1 METIEVTRSGGVVT
15 ITLNRPQVKNA
26 LNGQMWI
33 ELRDTLTAIRDS
45 DDDRAVVITG
55 ANGEFCSGADLSGRA
70 DGPPP
75 RHGLANMRIV
85 NDVALLLHRLPQPV
99 VAKVDGVAVG
109 AGCNLALGCDLIVA
123 SDRARFSQIFVR
135 RGLSVDFGGTWLL
148 PRLVGLHRAKQL
160 ALLGDILSAA
170 EAQALGLVNAV
181 VPVAELDAFVDGW
194 ATRLAGGPPIAMAQ
208 TKKMLNESLFHSMHD
223 ALEAEAAAQTV
234 NFGTADTG
242 EAIAA
247 FLQKRTPSFKGR

>member
-33 ELRDTLTAIRDS
+33 ELRDTFTAIRDS

-85 NDVALLLHRLPQPV
+85 SDVALLLHRLPQPTI
-99 VAKVDGVAVG
+99 AKVNGVAVG
-109 AGCNLALGCDLIVA
+109 AGCNMAFGCDLIVA
-123 SDRARFSQIFVR
+123 SETARFSQIFVR
-135 RGLSVDFGGTWLL
+135 RGLSVDYGGTWLL

-160 ALLGDILSAA
+160 ALLGDILSAT
-170 EAQALGLVNAV
+170 EAQAMGLVNAV
-181 VPVAELDAFVDGW
+181 VPTGEIDAFVDNW
-194 ATRLAGGPPIAMAQ
+194 ATRLAAGPPIAMAQ
-208 TKKMLNESLFHSMHD
+208 TKKMLNESMSMSMHD

-234 NFGTADTG
+234 NFGTQDTT
-242 EAIAA
+242 EAMAA
-247 FLQKRTPSFKGR
+247 FLQKRAPSFKGR